1 VMAAA
6 AGGGIRVPLT
16 PGVNLA
22 TGDAIALAVRRDD
35 IDLIR
40 PSDKQPAGETTVEM
54 ASRVRAIEYQ
64 GYFVKVMLDA
74 GSNADFVV
82 YVSERKFFSN
92 PFGVGDVVLATW
104 PVGHAR
110 ILL

>member
-1 VMAAA
+1 M
-6 AGGGIRVPLT
+6 
-16 PGVNLA
+16 
-22 TGDAIALAVRRDD
+22 RRDD

-40 PSDKQPAGETTVEM
+40 PGDDATAADGTASVT
-54 ASRVRAIEYQ
+54 SRVTAIEYQ

-74 GSNADFVV
+74 GSKEDFVV

-104 PVGHAR
+104 PVEHAR
-110 ILL
+110 ILASR

>member
-1 VMAAA
+1 M
-6 AGGGIRVPLT
+6 PLT

-35 IDLIR
+35 IDLVR
-40 PSDKQPAGETTVEM
+40 PDHKAAASEGTVEV

-74 GSNADFVV
+74 GSSEDFVV
-82 YVSERKFFSN
+82 YVPERKFFSN
-92 PFGVGDVVLATW
+92 PFCIGDTVLATW
-104 PVGHAR
+104 PMNVAR
-110 ILL
+110 VLR